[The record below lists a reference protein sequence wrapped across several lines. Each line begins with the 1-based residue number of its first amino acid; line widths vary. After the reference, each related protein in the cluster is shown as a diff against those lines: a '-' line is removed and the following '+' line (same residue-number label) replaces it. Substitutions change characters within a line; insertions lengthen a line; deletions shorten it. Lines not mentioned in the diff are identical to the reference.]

1 MVWRIVYMTRDQL
14 VKRFG
19 DKKGKE
25 VALDYV
31 PAQHAQGQQSAG
43 QTDQPKNQVFKQA
56 RVYEVW
62 DKRTSTV
69 TWISKSYK
77 TPLDKKND
85 PMRFPGFFPCPK
97 PMFATNTT
105 GNLEPVPDYVEYQDQ
120 ANEIDDLTKR
130 LYHLTKAL
138 KVVGVYDSGEAG
150 VQRMLT
156 EGVENQL
163 IPVDTWAAF
172 AEKGGIKGVVDFMPI
187 DKVMEVIQQLTQ
199 ARASLI
205 QDIYQITGISDIV
218 RGASDPGDTATAQR
232 IKAQFA
238 SARLNDMKSE
248 MARFVADTLA
258 LVGHVMLEFFKD
270 ETLIAQSAIM
280 QTPDGQKAI
289 ADAQKAMQQ
298 QQQQQQQQPPSAGP
312 PGASPNGPPSPGG
325 QPSGPPPGMAPPPP
339 NAPPPPMGGMQ

>member
-1 MVWRIVYMTRDQL
+1 
-14 VKRFG
+14 
-19 DKKGKE
+19 
-25 VALDYV
+25 
-31 PAQHAQGQQSAG
+31 
-43 QTDQPKNQVFKQA
+43 
-56 RVYEVW
+56 
-62 DKRTSTV
+62 
-69 TWISKSYK
+69 
-77 TPLDKKND
+77 
-85 PMRFPGFFPCPK
+85 
-97 PMFATNTT
+97 
-105 GNLEPVPDYVEYQDQ
+105 
-120 ANEIDDLTKR
+120 
-130 LYHLTKAL
+130 
-138 KVVGVYDSGEAG
+138 
-150 VQRMLT
+150 
-156 EGVENQL
+156 
-163 IPVDTWAAF
+163 VDTWAAF